1 MIKVVGEVNNLDEV
15 ANEILNFEPVYLPQ
29 GLSNPF
35 KPGELMTAEHRSV
48 FRVPTSL
55 YDASMVE
62 AREESGKVK
71 KVFDLKT
78 ARGLMAA
85 NYDNCQATMT
95 KLGEVGPEYQ
105 PLLNRDLIKTVR
117 PVIESEF
124 ISAIGAGSI
133 NGGQKV
139 FIQGRLFESEPVK
152 GNVRHKHILF
162 ANAHDSSIAPSVAFT
177 EIVVSCQ
184 NRLRLALSKAA
195 DKEVTKKLSIRHSS
209 QVVKNFE
216 TLVEL
221 INLVT
226 GEFMTYDERLKDLA
240 KITIQDEAELR
251 KIIRVIYGNI
261 GRKGRTEDRIVEAF
275 ETCPGNELPGIKGT
289 GLALHE
295 AFTYF
300 LTHKAGNVNTTSDTR
315 VDNAYFLTANTKF
328 MEKVDH
334 AILTK

>member
-1 MIKVVGEVNNLDEV
+1 MIKEVGTVKNFDEI

-55 YDASMVE
+55 YDASLDE
-62 AREESGKVK
+62 KGK
-71 KVFDLKT
+71 FNLST
-78 ARGLMAA
+78 ARGLMSA
-85 NYDNCQATMT
+85 NYDNCHDSMA

-105 PLLNRDLIKTVR
+105 PLLNRDLLKTVKS
-117 PVIESEF
+117 VMESEF
-124 ISAIGAGSI
+124 ITAMGAGAI
-133 NGGQKV
+133 HNGRKV
-139 FIQGRLFESEPVK
+139 FIQGRMYESEPVK

-177 EIVVSCQ
+177 EVVVTCQ
-184 NRLRLALSKAA
+184 NKLRLALSKKA
-195 DKEVTKKLSIRHSS
+195 DKEVANKLSIRHSS
-209 QVVKNFE
+209 KVADNFE

-221 INLVT
+221 VNLVT
-226 GEFMTYDERLKDLA
+226 GEFITYDERLKELA
-240 KITIQDEAELR
+240 KITIESEDELR
-251 KIIRVIYGNI
+251 KIIRTIYGNV

-275 ETCPGNELPGIKGT
+275 ETAPGNDLPSIKGT

-300 LTHKAGNVNTTSDTR
+300 LTHKAGNVNTTRDTLL
-315 VDNAYFLTANTKF
+315 DNAYFLTTNSKF
-328 MEKVDH
+328 MEKVDNT
-334 AILTK
+334 ILTK